1 MKHFIWILV
10 FGCALAQGVPA
21 QKAPQKAAAQKKAEP
36 AAVSV
41 PAGAEK
47 LEDGLWRARD
57 AQGKTWLY
65 KKTPFGIVRTPEEK
79 PQPAQ
84 PPEASSCRVV
94 KADSVEAVF
103 EKNTPFGRRT
113 WTRRLAELD
122 EEERRALEEWKKAK
136 P

>member
-1 MKHFIWILV
+1 MKLFIWILV
-10 FGCALAQGVPA
+10 FGFALAQGAAA
-21 QKAPQKAAAQKKAEP
+21 QKAPQKAAPRKKAESS
-36 AAVSV
+36 AVSV

-47 LEDGLWRARD
+47 VEDGLWRARD

-65 KKTPFGIVRTPEEK
+65 KKTPFGIVRLPEEK

-84 PPEASSCRVV
+84 PAEASSCRVV

-103 EKNTPFGRRT
+103 ERNTPFGRRT
-113 WTRRLAELD
+113 WTRRLDQLD
-122 EEERRALEEWKKAK
+122 AEERQALEEWKKAK

>member
-10 FGCALAQGVPA
+10 FGCALAQGAPA
-21 QKAPQKAAAQKKAEP
+21 QKAAAKPKAKP

-65 KKTPFGIVRTPEEK
+65 KRTPFGIVRTPEEK

-113 WTRRLAELD
+113 WTRRLEELD